1 MACIFNAPVI
11 FSGFQETG
19 QFQATFHII
28 QYLVS
33 TAWLQKYISRGDS
46 VYLNATPAN
55 LILEET

>member
-1 MACIFNAPVI
+1 MRRL

-19 QFQATFHII
+19 QLQATLHIL

-33 TAWLQKYISRGDS
+33 TAWLQKCISRGDS
-46 VYLNATPAN
+46 MHLNATPAN